1 MLPDFFSL
9 GFTSG
14 KSLVLDAISLSLPRK
29 PKEYVFFVLQELDR
43 KSNNHELLIGDAK
56 LVRRRASLGVGMG
69 WGT

>member
-14 KSLVLDAISLSLPRK
+14 KSLVLDAISLSLQEAERRF
-29 PKEYVFFVLQELDR
+29 FFVLQELGR
-43 KSNNHELLIGDAK
+43 RSNNHELLIGDAK